1 MLPEKPEPGSPAD
14 WLRRARSDLALA
26 CALLPPDV
34 LYNELCFHA
43 EQAAEKSIKAV
54 LVERGIEFRK
64 VHSIA
69 YLLRLLPPDIP
80 LPPEAAEAVSLTI
93 YAVIARYPGD
103 YEEIT
108 EEIYREAV
116 RIARVVFTW
125 AEQVIGPK

>member
-1 MLPEKPEPGSPAD
+1 MPPEKPKPGSPAD
-14 WLRRARSDLALA
+14 WLRRAGSNLALA
-26 CALLPPDV
+26 CAPLPPGV

-43 EQAAEKSIKAV
+43 QQAVEKSIKAV

-69 YLLRLLPPDIP
+69 YLLGLLPPDTP
-80 LPPEAAEAVSLTI
+80 LPPEAMDAVSLTS

-108 EEIYREAV
+108 EEMYQEAV
-116 RIARVVFTW
+116 RIARVVFVW
-125 AEQVIGPK
+125 AEQVTGAK